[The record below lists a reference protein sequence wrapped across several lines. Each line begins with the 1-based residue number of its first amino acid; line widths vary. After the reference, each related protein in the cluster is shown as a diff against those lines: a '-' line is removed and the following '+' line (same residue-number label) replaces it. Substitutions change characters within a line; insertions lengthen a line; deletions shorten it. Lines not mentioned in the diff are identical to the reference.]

1 MLAALP
7 AKFDP
12 NFIDRM
18 SRRYAL
24 ARIVLQRRDA
34 LEAHLGG
41 REALSYVKRA
51 LIKRV
56 LWLELLT
63 ERYEQQV
70 ANGESVD
77 IGALTQLNNTLKGHY
92 KDLGLDPKAR
102 TVSPRD
108 ALAKYERKPVT
119 IEQSGG
125 PSAP

>member
-7 AKFDP
+7 SKFDP
-12 NFIDRM
+12 NFIERM

-41 REALSYVKRA
+41 RESLSYVKRA

-70 ANGESVD
+70 ANGEPVD

-102 TVSPRD
+102 TVSARD

-119 IEQSGG
+119 IDQHGG
-125 PSAP
+125 PSPT